1 MNIAFNKNR
10 KKFRT
15 IPKEQIYDAIL
26 EYMLKIPKLKNNLIT
41 GADSYNLSLEEYNS
55 IMQNIQNQIYAS
67 KHKIKEPKKLK
78 KEINK
83 LKFKKNELKIE
94 RIIHDRKDKK
104 SEKKMQSQDEKLFEL
119 VDEQNSLLKS
129 KKKMIK

>member
-94 RIIHDRKDKK
+94 QLFMI
-104 SEKKMQSQDEKLFEL
+104 EKIKNQ
-119 VDEQNSLLKS
+119 
-129 KKKMIK
+129 KKKCNLKMKNYSN